1 MVWMLWN
8 RCNLVRL
15 NRPAQTL
22 EYITRAAGNFLQDF
36 LKAQEPVQ
44 VKRQAATVHH
54 WCPPPHARFKANFNS
69 AVFQSSNEAGI
80 GVVIHDHRGE
90 IIGSLSLH
98 IPHPPTIA
106 EVEAL
111 ACRRAVLFA
120 KELCFH
126 EVLFEGDSQIVI
138 NTLADGRAEQSIY
151 GHIIVDI
158 LHEAAQLSFSE
169 FAYVNCNCNRVAN
182 AMAKRP
188 KQV

>member
-1 MVWMLWN
+1 M
-8 RCNLVRL
+8 
-15 NRPAQTL
+15 
-22 EYITRAAGNFLQDF
+22 
-36 LKAQEPVQ
+36 Q
-44 VKRQAATVHH
+44 VSRQAATVHH

-126 EVLFEGDSQIVI
+126 EVLLRVI
-138 NTLADGRAEQSIY
+138 RRSLSTPLQMVELNNQFM
-151 GHIIVDI
+151 VI
-158 LHEAAQLSFSE
+158 LLLTSFMRQPS
-169 FAYVNCNCNRVAN
+169 
-182 AMAKRP
+182 
-188 KQV
+188 